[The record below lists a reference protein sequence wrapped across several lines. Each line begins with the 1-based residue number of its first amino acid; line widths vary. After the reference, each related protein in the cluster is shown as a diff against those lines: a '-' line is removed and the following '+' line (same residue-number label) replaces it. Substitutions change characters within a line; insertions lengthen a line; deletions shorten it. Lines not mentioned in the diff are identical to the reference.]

1 MKIPPANHANK
12 ANVYSLRFARFAG
25 GVFGGEFVKRFFMA
39 GALLLCALGLL
50 QPSSSAQGRRQ
61 KGKPAAS
68 SAGKSGQEKTK
79 SAAATAEDNQQE
91 KAKPPTTPGQFGNVE
106 AITAAQM
113 KEWLNVIAS
122 DEMEGRDTPSRGLDM
137 AAKFIADH
145 LSKWGVRPGGSN
157 GTYFQKFSL
166 TSRRVLPEQTAAS
179 VNGQSFKLGVDF
191 IADQFP
197 GRASGRIV
205 YVGHGH
211 IIRSKDIDAYRGVNV
226 KDKILLAVQGYP
238 RGVTYSQDIIGKKE
252 GEDFHTPETY
262 ARAHGAR
269 GVIYIPS
276 SSTLMFW
283 QNRHKTFLSPS
294 KMTPE
299 KPQTNVPVIY
309 ASEKMIKAILE
320 GEKLDYETIRKQVSD
335 DALGDAFD
343 LSPAKQVNFNVN
355 AKVESATT
363 QNVVGIIE
371 GIDHYLRKE
380 YVAVGAHYDHIGMRP
395 NAEGDRI
402 FNGADDD
409 GSGTVAT
416 MAIAEAL
423 AKSKL
428 RPKRSILLVWHAG
441 EEKGLWGSEFFT
453 KYPPVPINEIVAQ
466 LNIDMIGRSK
476 KEGDD
481 KPENVNLTGPNGLY
495 IIGSKMMSDDLGNL
509 SEEVNNSYLKLDFNY
524 KYDDPDDPERFFYR
538 SDHYNYAQKGV
549 PIIFYFS
556 GVHEDYHMPGDHADK
571 IDYEKLEK
579 VTRTIFATMWKLANA
594 PTRPKVNKPLPPQT
608 AN

>member
-1 MKIPPANHANK
+1 MKRIF
-12 ANVYSLRFARFAG
+12 L
-25 GVFGGEFVKRFFMA
+25 A
-39 GALLLCALGLL
+39 GALLLCALALL
-50 QPSSSAQGRRQ
+50 QPSSSAQGSRQ

-68 SAGKSGQEKTK
+68 SSGKSGQEKTK
-79 SAAATAEDNQQE
+79 PAANVEDNQQE
-91 KAKPPTTPGQFGNVE
+91 KAKPPTIAAQFGNVE

-113 KEWLNVIAS
+113 KAWLNVIAS
-122 DEMEGRDTPSRGLDM
+122 DEMEGRETPSRGLDM

-145 LSKWGVRPGGSN
+145 LAKWGIRPGGSN
-157 GTYFQKFSL
+157 GTYFQKFAL
-166 TSRRVLPEQTAAS
+166 TSRRVLPEQTVAS
-179 VNGQSFKLGVDF
+179 FKGKDFKLGVDF
-191 IADQFP
+191 IADPGP

-205 YVGHGH
+205 YVGHGI
-211 IIRSKDIDAYRGVNV
+211 IIRGKDIDSYRGINV
-226 KDKILLAVQGYP
+226 KDKILLAVEGFP
-238 RGVTYSQDIIGKKE
+238 RGVSYASDISGKKE
-252 GEDFHTPETY
+252 GEDYHTPETY
-262 ARAHGAR
+262 ARANGAK

-276 SSTLMFW
+276 SSRITFW
-283 QNRHKTFLSPS
+283 QNRHKISLSPT
-294 KMTPE
+294 KMAPE
-299 KPQTNVPVIY
+299 KPQTNLPVIY
-309 ASEKMIKAILE
+309 GSEKMIKAILE
-320 GEKLDYETIRKQVSD
+320 GEKLDYETIRKQINE
-335 DALGDAFD
+335 DALGEAFD
-343 LSPAKQVNFNVN
+343 LSPDKQVSFNVN
-355 AKVESATT
+355 AKVDSAVT

-371 GIDHYLRKE
+371 GLDYYLRKE

-395 NAEGDRI
+395 NAEGDKI

-423 AKSKL
+423 AKSKQ

-453 KYPPVPINEIVAQ
+453 RYPPVPLNDIVAQ

-495 IIGSKMMSDDLGNL
+495 IVGSRMMSDDLGNL
-509 SEEVNNSYLKLDFNY
+509 NEEVNNSYLKLDFNY
-524 KYDDPDDPERFFYR
+524 KYDDPNDIERFFYR
-538 SDHYNYAQKGV
+538 SDHYNYALKGI

-571 IDYEKLEK
+571 IDYEKMEK
-579 VTRTIFATMWKLANA
+579 VTRTVFATMWKLANA
-594 PTRPKVNKPLPPQT
+594 PTRPKVNKLLQPQT